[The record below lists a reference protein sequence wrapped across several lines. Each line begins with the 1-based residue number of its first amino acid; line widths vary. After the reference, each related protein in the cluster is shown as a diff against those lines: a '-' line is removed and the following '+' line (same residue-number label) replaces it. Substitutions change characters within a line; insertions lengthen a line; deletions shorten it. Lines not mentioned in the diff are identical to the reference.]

1 MAADYQDYDLW
12 ADCLETGIINELHMI
27 YKCNNPILKAPSQA
41 CFLNLDLEQTDGN
54 IQIHVHVPVNSLK
67 MWNLHKG
74 TQIFYTL
81 QDIHFIKKNLNTQ
94 IYIYSTKSPDTV
106 PESIMYL
113 QTNSANKNMLLH
125 ASVKATKS
133 KYYLSS

>member
-54 IQIHVHVPVNSLK
+54 IQIHVHIPVNSLK

-74 TQIFYTL
+74 TNILYFTGYTFY
-81 QDIHFIKKNLNTQ
+81 IKKL
-94 IYIYSTKSPDTV
+94 KH
-106 PESIMYL
+106 
-113 QTNSANKNMLLH
+113 TNIH
-125 ASVKATKS
+125 I
-133 KYYLSS
+133 